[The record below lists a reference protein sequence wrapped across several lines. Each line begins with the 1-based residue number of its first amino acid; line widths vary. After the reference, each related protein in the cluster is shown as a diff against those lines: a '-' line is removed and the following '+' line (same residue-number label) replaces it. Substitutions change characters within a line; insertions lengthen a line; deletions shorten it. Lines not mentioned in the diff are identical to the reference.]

1 MAPPQVQGVVIPKIT
16 GLKGFLIFLP
26 SFQSGECVSLGMN
39 EIQKQ
44 SVIRTVLK
52 AFLGLGILLGG
63 SATWAQP
70 TEHHGCAEAKLGA
83 MQRSRLWNESGLGRV
98 AALNRGADAY
108 DIHYYRFDLNV
119 TTASTALSGN
129 VLFRAIVLQGAMDTF
144 WFELRSFLTIDSV
157 VFNGQR
163 YLGSQLIRAGEVVKF
178 PLNQTLPTGSNLE
191 CRVFYGG
198 TPSGTGFFAGVT
210 SAASSTWGVRA
221 TWTLSEPFGAP
232 DWFPCKQDLW
242 DKIDSVDFVG
252 SCANPNKVASNG
264 LLFSTQALPNN
275 RSRFEWRTRYPQA
288 FYLIA
293 FAVAPYTEY
302 LNYARPV
309 PGDSVLI
316 QHWVYNA
323 NNSSGQSCLNFWLTN
338 LNQTPDMLER
348 FSRQWIA
355 YPFRTEKYGHM
366 MAPLGGGMEHQTMS
380 TMGSFST
387 DLVSHELAHQ
397 WFGDLV
403 TCATWSD
410 IWLNEGWAS
419 YGEYLYRQAALG
431 QSSANSWMTS
441 AQSSARSVT
450 NASVYVPAGADE
462 NRIFNSALTY
472 KKGACVLHMLRHELG
487 DTVFFR
493 AARQYLLGRQHAVAT
508 TDEFRQYL
516 EAGSG
521 VNLQPFFQDW
531 VYGQGHPTYS
541 LSWNQSGNNLWVQVN
556 QAVTTPS
563 VTPTFRNKIPIR
575 LTFSNTGIPAQTL
588 WLQPGTS
595 VQAYTVAGTISTF
608 SLDPDQILLK
618 GSSTVTRNNNLT
630 GCRATD
636 STFALQGCVAVVGP
650 RGRIFTS
657 SGTFVDTLRNVGGCD
672 SLLIQQVSLSSACV
686 TLVGDSAC
694 QGGNASLRL
703 QTNPRTAV
711 IAWQIRL
718 VGDLGSFGPP
728 VGGWVDSFW
737 GPLQWSG
744 NTGAWTISWSG
755 SPRATNASSLL
766 GLSLTTMG
774 TLGSL
779 RLDTAAG
786 AHWVQSTGIP
796 LPPMQSLQAQGNQ
809 GLIIRPCGQGP
820 TLSGRVSYDRNPPLY
835 LQGAICRLRRLGT
848 AQVVAVDTTDS
859 MGNYQFA
866 VPQGGGG
873 DFVLEVSP
881 LSPWGGVNASDALQ
895 VARYFGGGITW
906 TPLRIRSGD
915 VNNNFVTNGTDALLI
930 SRRLTGLIST
940 FAVADWV
947 IEPAQF
953 TWNGLGS
960 IQLDWVVLCAGDVNG
975 SYQPSNSTSR
985 VGSSAGH
992 AQYRRTP

>member
-1 MAPPQVQGVVIPKIT
+1 MKGIQTQGIVHVA
-16 GLKGFLIFLP
+16 
-26 SFQSGECVSLGMN
+26 LG
-39 EIQKQ
+39 
-44 SVIRTVLK
+44 
-52 AFLGLGILLGG
+52 AFFWLGILLGC
-63 SATWAQP
+63 SPSWAQ
-70 TEHHGCAEAKLGA
+70 TIEQHGCAEAKLGA
-83 MQRSRLWNESGLGRV
+83 MQRSRLWHESGLGR
-98 AALNRGADAY
+98 AAAVNRGADVY

-129 VLFRAIVLQGAMDTF
+129 VLFKAIVLQGAMDTF

-163 YLGSQLIRAGEVVKF
+163 YLASQLNRVGEVVKF
-178 PLNQTLPTGSNLE
+178 PLNQALQVGSNLE

-198 TPSGTGFFAGVT
+198 IPSGTGFFAGVT

-252 SCANPNKVASNG
+252 SCTNPNKVASNG
-264 LLFSTQALPNN
+264 LLFSTQILPNN

-293 FAVAPYTEY
+293 FSVAPYTEY

-323 NNSSGQSCLNFWLTN
+323 NNSSGQSCLNFWLNN
-338 LNQTPDMLER
+338 LNQTSDMLER
-348 FSRQWIA
+348 FSGQWIT

-380 TMGSFST
+380 TMGGFST

-450 NASVYVPAGADE
+450 NASVYVPTGADE
-462 NRIFNSALTY
+462 NRIFSSALTY

-508 TDEFRQYL
+508 TNEFRQYL

-521 VNLQPFFQDW
+521 INLQPFFQDW
-531 VYGQGHPTYS
+531 IYGQGHPTYS
-541 LSWNQSGNNLWVQVN
+541 LTWNQSGNNLWVQVA
-556 QAVTTPS
+556 QSVTTPS

-575 LTFSNTGIPAQTL
+575 LSFSNTGIPNQTI
-588 WLQPGTS
+588 WLQAGTT
-595 VQAYTVAGTISTF
+595 VQAFSVSGTVSTF
-608 SLDPDQILLK
+608 SLDPEQIILK

-636 STFALQGCVAVVGP
+636 STFALQGCVSVVGP
-650 RGRIFTS
+650 GGRIFSS
-657 SGTFVDTLRNVGGCD
+657 SGTYVDTLRNIGGCD
-672 SLLIQQVSLSSACV
+672 SLLIQQVSLGTACV
-686 TLVGDSAC
+686 SMVADSVC
-694 QGGNASLRL
+694 QGSNAILRI
-703 QTNPRTAV
+703 QTNSRPAV

-718 VGDLGSFGPP
+718 VGDLGSFGTPP
-728 VGGWVDSFW
+728 GGWVDSFW
-737 GPLQWSG
+737 GPLQWTSAAG
-744 NTGAWTISWSG
+744 SWTISWSG

-766 GLSLTTMG
+766 VLSLTTAGSMG
-774 TLGSL
+774 TL
-779 RLDTAAG
+779 RLDTAIG
-786 AHWVQSTGIP
+786 AHWIQSSGS
-796 LPPMQSLQAQGNQ
+796 PMPVAMQAQGNQ
-809 GLIIRPCGQGP
+809 VLLIRLCGLGP
-820 TLSGRVSYDRNPPLY
+820 TLSGRVSYDRSPPLY
-835 LQGAICRLRRLGT
+835 LQGAVCRLRRIGT
-848 AQVVAVDTTDS
+848 GQVVAVDTTDTL
-859 MGNYQFA
+859 GNYLFV

-881 LSPWGGVNASDALQ
+881 LSLWGGVNASDALQ

-906 TPLRIRSGD
+906 TSLRIRSGD
-915 VNNNFVTNGTDALLI
+915 VNGNLVTNGTDALLI
-930 SRRLTGLIST
+930 SRRLTGLINN
-940 FAVADWV
+940 FAVADWLV
-947 IEPAQF
+947 EPAQF
-953 TWNGLGS
+953 TWNGLS
-960 IQLDWVVLCAGDVNG
+960 SVQLGWAVLCAGDVNG
-975 SYQPSNSTSR
+975 SYQPSNSTAQI
-985 VGSSAGH
+985 SSGH
-992 AQYRRTP
+992 RDGRNYHTP